1 MATDLELKVKVDS
14 SQLDQVQQKVGELK
28 QFSKTIAIQYDIN
41 GKPLDVVLDKSL
53 NLRRQVAELTKALRS
68 VREGSDEFQIL
79 SSRLGQA
86 NDELATSNAKSRD
99 LLGSLQ
105 LIPGPIGQI
114 ASQLNGAISALKL
127 FSGFSLK
134 DIKFQFKE
142 LNDDL
147 NDIAKNL
154 FGVGG
159 AANKAKAELADTAAT
174 AANTTAEAA
183 NTTATGQNAEAQIAS
198 ATAKDLDATATVKDS
213 IATQQNTLIEL
224 EAAIATEKLALQ
236 RNKDTMAMYNAMVAT
251 QGASNA
257 ALENKI
263 AMELETSAL
272 RLKTLELDRNIA
284 QQKINT
290 LTQRESTLATNNDTV
305 AKDVNNTATK
315 GLTASIKAFA
325 TSTLGIITI
334 IAAAGYAL
342 YKLITYTKDL
352 TKEQQLANEVNE
364 KAAKDSGELISKLE
378 FLNEQVRKGG
388 LTQREKNRA
397 VNEYNE
403 KLGDTLGKVK
413 TYAELEKKL
422 KDSGPDYIKY
432 LGLKAEAEAAYGLAV
447 EKNKLLIEARTKVEN
462 VSVYDVWKEGGIL
475 GLFYEGKA
483 GTAAAIKGRTIK
495 ALEDGKAQL
504 LGLFNTVN
512 AKAQALAG
520 TLNLPEGEIKVDG
533 GKTPEVK
540 KKELQDA
547 QLIAKEKE
555 LSLAL
560 IKEQKDRD
568 IEQLLLAKEKEKK
581 EIESLNIS
589 PKNKAIQVAALLTL
603 ENKFQIEKEAIIKKY
618 DDEQKKKDEE
628 LAKQKKDA
636 ANQLREFAINSIRDE
651 VVRSRVER
659 LKQFNEEKEKLD
671 QSLKDG
677 LITREKYNEAI
688 LNMQKAFANDIEKIN
703 TDARVKE
710 LEATKAVDESRLRI
724 FQMNMDQSNATRI
737 GYLQQFFAQQLK
749 VEEDNYQIELER
761 NKNNKKEL
769 ERVEQEHANNVAAIK
784 EAERRQKFD
793 IYEQG
798 LDDLSNVFAAESDL
812 QRTAII
818 AKQVLLGIELG
829 IEISKTIAF
838 SKLSLA
844 RSKVAVAEGTA
855 QTAKLGFPQNV
866 IPLALYAIQAALI
879 ISSIV
884 KATKSADAAAG
895 AGGGDAVPTAGKNY
909 GRGGIIEGPSHSSA
923 AGGTI
928 INAEG
933 GEAVMTKGAVTMFR
947 PLLSMMNQAG
957 GGTAFGGGVVGQ
969 GPYDN
974 PDTADKSM
982 EPQIIKTYIVE
993 RDLTS
998 IQERQARLKSLSTL

>member
-14 SQLDQVQQKVGELK
+14 SQLDQVQQKVGQL
-28 QFSKTIAIQYDIN
+28 QQLSKNIAIQYDID
-41 GKPLDVVLDKSL
+41 GKPLDVVIDKSL
-53 NLRRQVAELTKALRS
+53 NLRKQVGELTKALRS
-68 VREGSDEFQIL
+68 VREGSAEFQIL

-86 NDELATSNAKSRD
+86 NDELASSNAKSRD

-134 DIKFQFKE
+134 DISFQFKE
-142 LNDDL
+142 LNDDI
-147 NDIAKNL
+147 NDIVKNI
-154 FGVGG
+154 FGVGA
-159 AANKAKAELADTAAT
+159 AANKAQAEVADTLATASNTAVESENTAAT
-174 AANTTAEAA
+174 ARNSAAQLNSAEAKGLDVI
-183 NTTATGQNAEAQIAS
+183 AT
-198 ATAKDLDATATVKDS
+198 KKDS
-213 IATQQNTLIEL
+213 IATLQNTLAETENTIAIEQK
-224 EAAIATEKLALQ
+224 TLA
-236 RNKDTMAMYNAMVAT
+236 NAKDLMAQYNATVAT

-257 ALENKI
+257 ALEAAISNDI
-263 AMELETSAL
+263 ETSSL
-272 RLKTLELDRNIA
+272 RLQTLEKEKSAIASKLSAENTALDTL
-284 QQKINT
+284 QKQGNTAATLT
-290 LTQRESTLATNNDTV
+290 LTQA
-305 AKDVNNTATK
+305 
-315 GLTASIKAFA
+315 IKAFA
-325 TSTLGIITI
+325 TSALGVVAILGGL
-334 IAAAGYAL
+334 AYAI
-342 YKLITYTKDL
+342 YKVFEAEETL
-352 TKEQQLANEVNE
+352 TKAE
-364 KAAKDSGELISKLE
+364 KANLELQKKTVEVGRDNITLLE
-378 FLNEQVRKGG
+378 NLIGLTKRSD
-388 LTQREKNRA
+388 LTQREKNKA
-397 VNEYNE
+397 VNDYNE
-403 KLGDTLGKVK
+403 KLGETLGKVK
-413 TYAELEKKL
+413 TYGELENKL
-422 KDSGPDYIKY
+422 IANGPNYVKY
-432 LGLKAEAEAAYGLAV
+432 LEIKAKAEAAYSLSVDKTKEALLKGAEDPTLSATFIDRLSGIVESKDYGNTIRKQGEVNRGIQKKEIEKQSADFLNLYKGFQQEAVALA
-447 EKNKLLIEARTKVEN
+447 EQLKLPVP
-462 VSVYDVWKEGGIL
+462 GI
-475 GLFYEGKA
+475 KTDDK
-483 GTAAAIKGRTIK
+483 TAA
-495 ALEDGKAQL
+495 
-504 LGLFNTVN
+504 
-512 AKAQALAG
+512 
-520 TLNLPEGEIKVDG
+520 
-533 GKTPEVK
+533 VK
-540 KKELQDA
+540 PKELQDKE
-547 QLIAKEKE
+547 LIEKEKQ
-555 LSLAL
+555 LSAAL
-560 IKEQKDRD
+560 IKEKQDREIAELQIAKD
-568 IEQLLLAKEKEKK
+568 KEKK
-581 EIESLNIS
+581 EIEGLNIS
-589 PKNKAIQVAALLTL
+589 KKNEGIRAAALLAL
-603 ENKFQIEKEAIIKKY
+603 ENKFQIEKQAIIDKY
-618 DDEQKKKDEE
+618 AEEQKKKDEE
-628 LAKQKKDA
+628 LANKKKDA
-636 ANQLREFAINSIRDE
+636 ANNLLETSIKSIKDE

-671 QSLKDG
+671 QDLKDG

-793 IYEQG
+793 IYQQG
-798 LDDLSNVFAAESDL
+798 ADDLANVFAAESDL
-812 QRTAII
+812 QRGAII
-818 AKQVLLGIELG
+818 LKQTLLGIELG

-895 AGGGDAVPTAGKNY
+895 AGSAEAVPTAGKNY
-909 GRGGIIEGPSHSSA
+909 GKGGIIEGPSHSSA

-933 GEAVMTKGAVTMFR
+933 GEAVMTKGAVTAFR
-947 PLLSMMNQAG
+947 PLLSMLNQMG

>member
-41 GKPLDVVLDKSL
+41 GKPLDVVIDKSL
-53 NLRRQVAELTKALRS
+53 NLRKQVGELTKALRS
-68 VREGSDEFQIL
+68 VKEGSAEFQIL
-79 SSRLGQA
+79 SSALGDA
-86 NDELATSNAKSRD
+86 NDKLATSNAKSRD

-134 DIKFQFKE
+134 DIGFQFKE
-142 LNDDL
+142 LN
-147 NDIAKNL
+147 NDINDIVKNL
-154 FGVGG
+154 FGVGA
-159 AANKAKAELADTAAT
+159 AANKAQAEVADTVST
-174 AANTTAEAA
+174 AANTAVESE
-183 NTTATGQNAEAQIAS
+183 NTK
-198 ATAKDLDATATVKDS
+198 ATADNSAAQLKSAAAKGSDI
-213 IATQQNTLIEL
+213 IATKKDTIATLENTLAEK
-224 EAAIATEKLALQ
+224 EAAIVTEQQVIAINKDIIAKENAAIASGTQTDMTVLNIAADNQSFSAKQLKILETEKEAIATKLSAEKTALDTLAKEG
-236 RNKDTMAMYNAMVAT
+236 NTAAT
-251 QGASNA
+251 
-257 ALENKI
+257 L
-263 AMELETSAL
+263 
-272 RLKTLELDRNIA
+272 
-284 QQKINT
+284 T
-290 LTQRESTLATNNDTV
+290 LTQA
-305 AKDVNNTATK
+305 
-315 GLTASIKAFA
+315 IKAFA
-325 TSTLGIITI
+325 TSALGVVAILGGL
-334 IAAAGYAL
+334 AYAI
-342 YKLITYTKDL
+342 YKVFEAEEKL
-352 TKEQQLANEVNE
+352 TKAEQANLELQKKTVEVGRDNITLLE
-364 KAAKDSGELISKLE
+364 NLIGLTKRSD
-378 FLNEQVRKGG
+378 
-388 LTQREKNRA
+388 LTQREKNKA
-397 VNEYNE
+397 VNDYNE

-413 TYAELEKKL
+413 TYAELENKL
-422 KDSGPDYIKY
+422 ITNGPNYIKY
-432 LGLKAEAEAAYGLAV
+432 LEIKAKAEAAYALSV
-447 EKNKLLIEARTKVEN
+447 EKTKEALLKGAEDPTLSATFIDRLSGIVESKDYGNTIRKQGEVNRGIQKKEIEKQSADFLN
-462 VSVYDVWKEGGIL
+462 LY
-475 GLFYEGKA
+475 
-483 GTAAAIKGRTIK
+483 KGFQQE
-495 ALEDGKAQL
+495 A
-504 LGLFNTVN
+504 V
-512 AKAQALAG
+512 ALAEQ
-520 TLNLPEGEIKVDG
+520 LKLPVPGIKTDD
-533 GKTPEVK
+533 KTPEVK

-547 QLIAKEKE
+547 QLIQKEKE
-555 LSLAL
+555 LTAAL
-560 IKEQKDRD
+560 IKEKQDREIAELLIAKD
-568 IEQLLLAKEKEKK
+568 KEKR
-581 EIESLNIS
+581 EIEGLNIS
-589 PKNKAIQVAALLTL
+589 KKNEGVRTAALLAL
-603 ENKFQIEKEAIIKKY
+603 EKKFEIEKQAIIDKY
-618 DDEQKKKDEE
+618 AEEDKKKQEE
-628 LAKQKKDA
+628 IAKNRKDA
-636 ANQLREFAINSIRDE
+636 ANNLLETSIKSIKDE

-659 LKQFNEEKEKLD
+659 LKQFQDDKDKLD
-671 QSLKDG
+671 QYLKDG

-703 TDARVKE
+703 TDARIKE

-793 IYEQG
+793 IYKQG
-798 LDDLSNVFAAESDL
+798 ADDLASIFAEESDL
-812 QRTAII
+812 QRAAII
-818 AKQVLLGIELG
+818 FKQTLLGIELG

-895 AGGGDAVPTAGKNY
+895 AGGGEAVPSAGKNY
-909 GRGGIIEGPSHSSA
+909 GNGGIIEGPSHSSA

-947 PLLSMMNQAG
+947 PLLSLMNQAG

>member
-14 SQLDQVQQKVGELK
+14 SQLDQVQQKVGQL
-28 QFSKTIAIQYDIN
+28 QQLSKNIAIQYDID
-41 GKPLDVVLDKSL
+41 GKPLDVVIDKSL
-53 NLRRQVAELTKALRS
+53 NLRKQVGELTKALRS
-68 VREGSDEFQIL
+68 VREGSAEFQIL

-86 NDELATSNAKSRD
+86 NDELASSNAKSRD

-134 DIKFQFKE
+134 DISFQFKE
-142 LNDDL
+142 LNDDI
-147 NDIAKNL
+147 NDIVKNI
-154 FGVGG
+154 FGVGA
-159 AANKAKAELADTAAT
+159 AANKAQAEVADTLATASNTAVESENTAAT
-174 AANTTAEAA
+174 ARNSAAQLNSAEAKGLDVI
-183 NTTATGQNAEAQIAS
+183 AT
-198 ATAKDLDATATVKDS
+198 KKDS
-213 IATQQNTLIEL
+213 IATLQNTLAETENTIAIEQK
-224 EAAIATEKLALQ
+224 TLA
-236 RNKDTMAMYNAMVAT
+236 NAKDLMAQYNATVAT

-257 ALENKI
+257 ALEAAISNDI
-263 AMELETSAL
+263 ETSSL
-272 RLKTLELDRNIA
+272 RLQTLEKEKSAIASTLSAEKTALDTL
-284 QQKINT
+284 QKQGNTAATLT
-290 LTQRESTLATNNDTV
+290 LTQA
-305 AKDVNNTATK
+305 
-315 GLTASIKAFA
+315 IKAFA
-325 TSTLGIITI
+325 TSALGVVAILGGL
-334 IAAAGYAL
+334 AYAI
-342 YKLITYTKDL
+342 YKVFEAEETL
-352 TKEQQLANEVNE
+352 TKAE
-364 KAAKDSGELISKLE
+364 KANLELQKKTVEVGRDNITLLE
-378 FLNEQVRKGG
+378 NLIGLTKRSD
-388 LTQREKNRA
+388 LTQREKNKA
-397 VNEYNE
+397 VNDYNE
-403 KLGDTLGKVK
+403 KLGETLGKVK
-413 TYAELEKKL
+413 TYGELENKL
-422 KDSGPDYIKY
+422 IANGPNYVKY
-432 LGLKAEAEAAYGLAV
+432 LEIKAKAEAAYSLSVDKTKEALLKGAEDPTLSATFIDRLSGIVESKDYGNTIRKQGEVNRGIQKKEIEKQSADFLNLYKGFQQEAVALA
-447 EKNKLLIEARTKVEN
+447 EQLKLPVP
-462 VSVYDVWKEGGIL
+462 GI
-475 GLFYEGKA
+475 KTDDK
-483 GTAAAIKGRTIK
+483 TAA
-495 ALEDGKAQL
+495 
-504 LGLFNTVN
+504 
-512 AKAQALAG
+512 
-520 TLNLPEGEIKVDG
+520 
-533 GKTPEVK
+533 VK
-540 KKELQDA
+540 PKELQDKE
-547 QLIAKEKE
+547 LIEKEKQ
-555 LSLAL
+555 LSAAL
-560 IKEQKDRD
+560 IKEKQDREIAELQIAKD
-568 IEQLLLAKEKEKK
+568 KEKK
-581 EIESLNIS
+581 EIEGLNIS
-589 PKNKAIQVAALLTL
+589 KKNEGIRAAALLAL
-603 ENKFQIEKEAIIKKY
+603 ENKFQIEKQAIIDKY
-618 DDEQKKKDEE
+618 AEEQKKKDEE
-628 LAKQKKDA
+628 LANKKKDA
-636 ANQLREFAINSIRDE
+636 ANNLLETSIKSIKDE

-671 QSLKDG
+671 QDLKDG

-793 IYEQG
+793 IYQQG
-798 LDDLSNVFAAESDL
+798 ADDLANVFAAESDL
-812 QRTAII
+812 QRGAII
-818 AKQVLLGIELG
+818 LKQTLLGIELG

-895 AGGGDAVPTAGKNY
+895 AGSAEAVPTAGKNY
-909 GRGGIIEGPSHSSA
+909 GKGGIIEGPSHSSA

-933 GEAVMTKGAVTMFR
+933 GEAVMTKGAVTAFR
-947 PLLSMMNQAG
+947 PLLSMLNQMG